1 MKTTREVSHY
11 YSEVLK
17 KTEDLSTNACT
28 TSARPPKHIIDCIS
42 RIDPAVNNKYYG
54 CGLCIPEGIE
64 GCTVLDLGCG
74 SGRDVFI
81 ASQLVGPTG
90 HVFGVDM
97 TTEQINTA
105 IAGQKFNKV
114 TNNLQNTT
122 FRTGYIEKLNTLNV
136 PPQSVDVVISNGVI
150 NLSPD
155 KLAVLQGAYDLL
167 KEGGELYFSDVYSDR
182 RVPEELRR

>member
-1 MKTTREVSHY
+1 MKTTDEVSHY

-114 TNNLQNTT
+114 TNNLQNTMT
-122 FRTGYIEKLNTLNV
+122 ISPNALRHHKDIEPTPSN
-136 PPQSVDVVISNGVI
+136 QSASTQYER
-150 NLSPD
+150 
-155 KLAVLQGAYDLL
+155 KQQM
-167 KEGGELYFSDVYSDR
+167 
-182 RVPEELRR
+182 